1 MRKATLADMA
11 QAYSDLHKDVWGV
24 RPHRPTAGWTI
35 EDYGVRIEQLQ
46 EALERE
52 LREERDTHNAAILAV
67 LDAGAPDTATA
78 ERWLD
83 EAMYPGEEYLV

>member
-11 QAYSDLHKDVWGV
+11 QAYSDTFKDLHGV
-24 RPHRPTAGWTI
+24 RPFVPSWWGMD
-35 EDYGVRIEQLQ
+35 EYSDNLQ
-46 EALERE
+46 NLQASLRRE
-52 LREERDTHNAAILAV
+52 LREERDAHNAAILAV

-83 EAMYPGEEYLV
+83 EAMYPEEYV

>member
-11 QAYSDLHKDVWGV
+11 QAYSDTFKDLHGV
-24 RPHRPTAGWTI
+24 RPFVPSWWGMDEYSDNLQNVQHLL
-35 EDYGVRIEQLQ
+35 EQ
-46 EALERE
+46 E
-52 LREERDTHNAAILAV
+52 LREERDAHNAAILAV